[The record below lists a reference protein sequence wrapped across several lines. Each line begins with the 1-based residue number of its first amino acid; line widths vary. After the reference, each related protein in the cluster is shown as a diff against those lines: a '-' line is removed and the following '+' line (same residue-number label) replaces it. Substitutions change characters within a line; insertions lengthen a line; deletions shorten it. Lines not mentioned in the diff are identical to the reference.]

1 VIDWHRNP
9 EQLEEFCLEL
19 KATMVR
25 RTINKN
31 KKTKRTGL
39 RKSSDR
45 KTRFEPGM
53 QVERSGI
60 YEAFHALHRIS
71 HEVTLIAGHH
81 FPPCSR
87 CRDKVRFELVRA
99 NPSLNETNSPLVHV
113 IGVFLPE
120 AA

>member
-1 VIDWHRNP
+1 VTDRHRNP
-9 EQLEEFCLEL
+9 EQLEEFFLEL
-19 KATMVR
+19 KAIMVR

-39 RKSSDR
+39 RKSSDP
-45 KTRFEPGM
+45 KTRFRPGTK
-53 QVERSGI
+53 VECSGI

-71 HEVTLIAGHH
+71 HEVTLIAGHE

-99 NPSLNETNSPLVHV
+99 NSSLNETNSPLVHV

>member
-1 VIDWHRNP
+1 
-9 EQLEEFCLEL
+9 
-19 KATMVR
+19 MVR
-25 RTINKN
+25 RKINKN
-31 KKTKRTGL
+31 KKTKTSGL
-39 RKSSDR
+39 RKSSDA
-45 KTRFEPGM
+45 KTRFQPGM
-53 QVERSGI
+53 KVEFSGI

-71 HEVTLIAGHH
+71 HEVTLIAGHD
-81 FPPCSR
+81 FPTCSR